1 MPDYKKGKIYKL
13 EGGGKF
19 YIGSTTNLLSKR
31 RGDHHCDA
39 KQERRQNT
47 KAYLWFNSIGWE
59 NVSISL
65 IEDFPCLTKQELLDR
80 ERYYIDLHRND
91 VNLLNVRRSIIT
103 DEDRKQQK
111 ASWYRSERGQEVA
124 KKNHE
129 DNKVKVNCICG
140 MKVSKGCMAKHKKRQ
155 IHLIN
160 LRCPDR
166 SI

>member
-1 MPDYKKGKIYKL
+1 MPDYQKGKIYKL

-31 RGDHHCDA
+31 RGDHCSDA
-39 KQERRQNT
+39 KEEQRQNQ
-47 KAYLWFNSIGWE
+47 KVYKWFNSIGWE

-65 IEDFPCLTKQELLDR
+65 VEDYPCQTKQELLER
-80 ERYYIDLHRND
+80 ETYYIDLYHND
-91 VNLLNVRRSIIT
+91 TNLLNVKRSLIT

-129 DNKVKVNCICG
+129 DNKVKVECSCG
-140 MKVSKGCMAKHKKRQ
+140 MLISKGCMAKHKKRQ
-155 IHLIN
+155 IHLSRIKK
-160 LRCPDR
+160 
-166 SI
+166 IV